1 MPTVHMSLSRATFL
15 ATAVAAT
22 ALLFLALL
30 PEAAD
35 AALKRAAGGG
45 GGGGGGFRVVT
56 NYLDRLA
63 GFLIPV
69 GAGLAVLGIIYGGA
83 LFMTG
88 NPTAG
93 KILGYVAVGVVIVL
107 ASKGLAA

>member
-1 MPTVHMSLSRATFL
+1 MSLSRVTFL
-15 ATAVAAT
+15 TTAVAAT
-22 ALLFLALL
+22 ALLFLALV

-35 AALKRAAGGG
+35 AALKRAAGG

>member
-22 ALLFLALL
+22 ALLFLALV

-35 AALKRAAGGG
+35 AALKRAAGG